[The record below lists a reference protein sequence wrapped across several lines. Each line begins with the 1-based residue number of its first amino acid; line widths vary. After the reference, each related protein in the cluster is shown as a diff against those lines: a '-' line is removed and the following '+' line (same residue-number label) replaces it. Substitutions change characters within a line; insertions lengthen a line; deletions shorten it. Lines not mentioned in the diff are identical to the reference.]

1 MNSAAVVPPTF
12 ALDALRLLQEGDV
25 HAALTLA
32 ADGVRSYPTY
42 VGGYVV
48 LADCYSRLGAHDD
61 ATVILREAER
71 RFPSR
76 AILRKKREQE
86 PLLESPA
93 PESPESPT
101 PVQPLRIISLSHP
114 ASDQRTIR
122 STTMRLIPGLEY
134 TSLRFEGIRRSGRS
148 VSALPEPPAFRSFHP
163 TSAPSALR
171 TPRKV
176 SLEELASRI
185 GKVRITAEELEKRP
199 PAPDPLANNPRQ
211 AFVTETLATIYL
223 NQKSY
228 AQAIEAFTQLMER
241 HPDRAAFFEE
251 QRAKAQ
257 ALLASSTS

>member
-1 MNSAAVVPPTF
+1 MESAAAVSPTF

-32 ADGVRSYPTY
+32 ADGVRSFPTY

-48 LADCYSRLGAHDD
+48 LADCYSRLGAHHD

-71 RFPSR
+71 RFPNR
-76 AILRKKREQE
+76 AVLRHRRVAE
-86 PLLESPA
+86 A
-93 PESPESPT
+93 P
-101 PVQPLRIISLSHP
+101 PVQPLRIIALSHP

-148 VSALPEPPAFRSFHP
+148 VSTLPEPPAFRSFHP
-163 TSAPSALR
+163 TATPAA
-171 TPRKV
+171 PRKV

-199 PAPDPLANNPRQ
+199 PAPDPLANNPRT

-228 AQAIEAFTQLMER
+228 AQAIDAFTQLMER
-241 HPDRAAFFEE
+241 HPDRAAFFAE

-257 ALLASSTS
+257 ALLASTTS

>member
-1 MNSAAVVPPTF
+1 MKSAAVVPPTF

-76 AILRKKREQE
+76 AILRKKRVEV
-86 PLLESPA
+86 
-93 PESPESPT
+93 PT